1 MTKFAYLQRMSDECL
16 EKALREKD
24 CYLKTFW
31 ANASKGFTEKALKM
45 SVEEGSKE
53 IGFNA
58 D

>member
-1 MTKFAYLQRMSDECL
+1 MTKFAYNQKMADECL
-16 EKALREKD
+16 EKALKVKD
-24 CYLKTFW
+24 CYLKVFY

-45 SVEEGSKE
+45 SVEEGLKE

>member
-1 MTKFAYLQRMSDECL
+1 MTKFAYNQKMADECL
-16 EKALREKD
+16 EKALKEKD

-53 IGFNA
+53 IGFDA